1 MMEMT
6 TTTNAA
12 CANAVR
18 AASGVKGKVEA
29 ETPFVML
36 KVRILP

>member
-6 TTTNAA
+6 TTNAA
-12 CANAVR
+12 RANAVR
-18 AASGVKGKVEA
+18 AASGVKGRVEA